1 MAELLE
7 AAVVVST
14 VGLTYVTA
22 YPYATRRRHAQRVRY
37 HVVKIYGVCVHHGRL
52 ILWQLTVIM
61 PHRHRSWWDRLLRR
75 GEDD

>member
-22 YPYATRRRHAQRVRY
+22 YPYAARRRHAQRVRY
-37 HVVKIYGVCVHHGRL
+37 HVVTFYGVCRHHGRL
-52 ILWQLTVIM
+52 ILWQLTVFM
-61 PHRHRSWWDRLLRR
+61 PRRERSWWRR
-75 GEDD
+75 GKDD